1 MSGGE
6 QGEDKV
12 AASTELAVRSTST
25 RDRLHRP
32 LKLHIPVRKDIPTW
46 DQPNCPNFCAKS
58 QALALLEKAQGSGA

>member
-32 LKLHIPVRKDIPTW
+32 LKLHIPVRKHIPTW
-46 DQPNCPNFCAKS
+46 DQPNCPSFCAKS
-58 QALALLEKAQGSGA
+58 QALALLEKAQGSSA